1 MVGCAIIIIL
11 WLTIGVNSS
20 LDYVEDTKNM
30 PIGDKI
36 IFSIIF
42 LIGGPIMAIA
52 TIFQELLD
60 CIMPEGWDDDNDKKF

>member
-1 MVGCAIIIIL
+1 MVGYAIIIIL
-11 WLTIGVNSS
+11 WFTIGVNSS

-36 IFSIIF
+36 IFSIVF

>member
-1 MVGCAIIIIL
+1 MVGYAIIIIL

-36 IFSIIF
+36 IFSIVF